1 MPNCF
6 LEQTPNGLVL
16 KSILPELS
24 GQFQLDYLQGNM
36 GFRLTPERVL
46 HEPLAKV
53 IDNKKAWVIDAT
65 GGLGKDGLM
74 LAMMGCK
81 VWMCEAHPLLYPLV
95 QDALK
100 RAALE
105 AKFDFLNH
113 QDQFRFFPEDA
124 KNILA
129 KLAVLPQTER
139 PDILYL
145 DPMFPA
151 RKKSSLVKK
160 EMQWLKAI
168 HDMPIESFRSDREHG
183 FTGLTS
189 ETNLFEL
196 ALKTATKRVIVKRP
210 VHAPTLVPSPSP
222 SFSKTFQSSRFD
234 VYLSCLFF

>member
-6 LEQTPNGLVL
+6 LEQTSNGLVL
-16 KSILPELS
+16 KSTLPELS
-24 GQFQLDYLQGNM
+24 GSFQLDYLQGNM

-53 IDNKKAWVIDAT
+53 IDKKAWVIDTT
-65 GGLGKDGLM
+65 GGLGRDGIM

-81 VWMCEAHPLLYPLV
+81 VWMCEAHPLLYPLI

-100 RAALE
+100 RAALDP
-105 AKFDFLNH
+105 KFDFLN
-113 QDQFRFFPEDA
+113 DATKFIFFPEDA
-124 KNILA
+124 KNILI
-129 KLAVLPQTER
+129 KLVDLPKTER
-139 PDILYL
+139 PEIVYL

-168 HDMPIESFRSDREHG
+168 HDMSIESLSADGVTG

-189 ETNLFEL
+189 EISLFEM
-196 ALKTATKRVIVKRP
+196 ALKTATKRVVVKRP
-210 VHAPTLVPSPSP
+210 VHAPNLVLSPSP
-222 SFSKTFQSSRFD
+222 NFSKTFQSSRFD
-234 VYLSCLFF
+234 VYLC